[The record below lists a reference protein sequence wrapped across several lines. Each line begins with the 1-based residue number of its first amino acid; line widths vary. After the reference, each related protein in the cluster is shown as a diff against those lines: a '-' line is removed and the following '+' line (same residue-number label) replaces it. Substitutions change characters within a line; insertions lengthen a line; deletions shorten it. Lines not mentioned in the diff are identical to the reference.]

1 MKYWWASYITLYGNK
16 VAVVGPWNDN
26 IAPLKELKNFA
37 LSSTGE
43 FIVFPVTGRLS
54 LERARA
60 AASEVWSNPELKG
73 LYLVSTLKSNLSK
86 SINEEAIAASVYRQR
101 KATAD
106 PTTAKLYE
114 HIASE
119 EDGHRAEFSKRISE
133 LESDKA
139 KIKYNALGGYIV

>member
-1 MKYWWASYITLYGNK
+1 MKYWWMSYITLYGNK

-73 LYLVSTLKSNLSK
+73 LYLVSTLKSNLTK
-86 SINEEAIAASVYRQR
+86 SINEEATAASVYRQR
-101 KATAD
+101 KVTAD
-106 PTTAKLYE
+106 PITAKLYE
-114 HIASE
+114 HIAGE
-119 EDGHRAEFSKRISE
+119 EDGHREEFSKRLKE
-133 LESDKA
+133 LK
-139 KIKYNALGGYIV
+139 